1 MSWVVKYNFT
11 ISIYNE
17 FKSRAIVKKT
27 LFKSH
32 FPFSLFFM
40 FFTIINNG
48 LKIKIFLRKKNK
60 VLIELQTY

>member
-48 LKIKIFLRKKNK
+48 LKIIFFLRKKNT